1 MINPMDLTGKR
12 ILITGASSGIGRA
25 TAIYCAKLGA
35 RLVITGRDER
45 RLEDTKHALE
55 GQGHQMLLQ
64 ELACREGLD
73 MFFQSI
79 AEETGALDGMVHCAG
94 IPGVIPLKALS
105 RQKLEQ
111 VMEVNFYSFVELVRQ
126 FGKKKY
132 SRDGASIIG
141 ISTASVKR
149 PKAYEIAY
157 IASKAALEAAVPV
170 MAMELKKRRIRVN
183 SLCPGYVRTEMVEKV
198 VAELG
203 TKERMEDSAQTAILG
218 WQTPE
223 DIAKVCAFLL
233 GDGAAA
239 ITACNLQADG
249 GCM

>member
-25 TAIYCAKLGA
+25 TAIYCAK
-35 RLVITGRDER
+35 DER

-141 ISTASVKR
+141 ISTASVKH

-170 MAMELKKRRIRVN
+170 MAMELKKRRMRVN